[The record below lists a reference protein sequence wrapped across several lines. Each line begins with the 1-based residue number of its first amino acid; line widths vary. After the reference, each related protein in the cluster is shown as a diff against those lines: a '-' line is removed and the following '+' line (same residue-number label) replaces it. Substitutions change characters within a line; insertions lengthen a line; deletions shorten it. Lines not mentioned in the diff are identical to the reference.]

1 MRPTD
6 VKSLIVIFHLQI
18 VFHLRD
24 SNPGSGDRQIILAGH
39 NLFNWCFELPIINW
53 LMRPFRWRDGW
64 LSSRAPNQPFSRL
77 NREIERFSL
86 LTCFAT
92 SDSFDSYHFLFEI
105 AESVSSPLSLSLS
118 LSHTHTHTH
127 THIPT
132 LSFFSA
138 IFHPHT
144 QQIHSHNLFYYY
156 SLSEMCIHTLT
167 VSFSLALFHH
177 LFHSKI
183 VIAIFNLW
191 SLFEDVRLFFFR
203 EGQCKECFLSLFCP
217 RVGCSMI
224 VFHHCRDAPTLAT
237 WLRTQWKGK
246 VSKKTAGF
254 EPTIFGVS
262 VFLSLLSVIKNVYPI
277 KACSSW

>member
-92 SDSFDSYHFLFEI
+92 SDSFDYYHFLFEI

-118 LSHTHTHTH
+118 LSHTHTHAHTH
-127 THIPT
+127 THSLFLFRHLSPT
-132 LSFFSA
+132 HTTNSLSQSILLLLSFRNV
-138 IFHPHT
+138 
-144 QQIHSHNLFYYY
+144 HSHSHSQF
-156 SLSEMCIHTLT
+156 LSCSFSPS
-167 VSFSLALFHH
+167 VSFKDCDCHF
-177 LFHSKI
+177 
-183 VIAIFNLW
+183 
-191 SLFEDVRLFFFR
+191 
-203 EGQCKECFLSLFCP
+203 
-217 RVGCSMI
+217 
-224 VFHHCRDAPTLAT
+224 
-237 WLRTQWKGK
+237 
-246 VSKKTAGF
+246 
-254 EPTIFGVS
+254 
-262 VFLSLLSVIKNVYPI
+262 
-277 KACSSW
+277 

>member
-92 SDSFDSYHFLFEI
+92 SDSFDYYHFLFEI
-105 AESVSSPLSLSLS
+105 AESVSSPLSLPLS
-118 LSHTHTHTH
+118 LTHTHTH
-127 THIPT
+127 THAHTHTHSLFLFRHLSPT
-132 LSFFSA
+132 HTTNSLSQSILLLLSFRNV
-138 IFHPHT
+138 
-144 QQIHSHNLFYYY
+144 HSHSHSQF
-156 SLSEMCIHTLT
+156 LSCSFSPS
-167 VSFSLALFHH
+167 VSFKDCDCHF
-177 LFHSKI
+177 
-183 VIAIFNLW
+183 
-191 SLFEDVRLFFFR
+191 
-203 EGQCKECFLSLFCP
+203 
-217 RVGCSMI
+217 
-224 VFHHCRDAPTLAT
+224 
-237 WLRTQWKGK
+237 
-246 VSKKTAGF
+246 
-254 EPTIFGVS
+254 
-262 VFLSLLSVIKNVYPI
+262 
-277 KACSSW
+277 